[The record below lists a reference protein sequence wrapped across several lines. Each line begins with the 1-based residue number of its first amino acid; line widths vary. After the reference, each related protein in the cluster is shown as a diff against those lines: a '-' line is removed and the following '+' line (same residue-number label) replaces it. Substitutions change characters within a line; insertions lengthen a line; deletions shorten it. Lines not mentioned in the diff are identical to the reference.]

1 MNCSLKL
8 YFFLFV
14 DVTVMVLGS
23 GTPGE
28 YSSILLNPSKDFI
41 PLSDTTNEN
50 DLKSTAKNVIDRIK
64 TSKFIFLYHDDR
76 FTTNY

>member
-1 MNCSLKL
+1 
-8 YFFLFV
+8 
-14 DVTVMVLGS
+14 MVLGS

-64 TSKFIFLYHDDR
+64 TSKFIFYTMTIDSLLIINSTD
-76 FTTNY
+76 